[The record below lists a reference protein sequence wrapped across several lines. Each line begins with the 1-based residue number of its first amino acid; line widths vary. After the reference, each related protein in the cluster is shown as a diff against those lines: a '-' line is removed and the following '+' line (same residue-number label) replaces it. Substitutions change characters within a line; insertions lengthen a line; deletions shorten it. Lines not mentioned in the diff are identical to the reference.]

1 VPLRGLAVGGEGDE
15 AERDVGLVNGRA
27 GEEVPLRVPLVEAPE
42 GGDGVGAE
50 GLGALKI
57 GVGVVG
63 WVVRGDG
70 DVGVEAD
77 DFDEGVVGV
86 GEVGGVPGY
95 WIGGLRLVD
104 GWCWGWIGGGVG
116 LSLP

>member
-1 VPLRGLAVGGEGDE
+1 
-15 AERDVGLVNGRA
+15 
-27 GEEVPLRVPLVEAPE
+27 VPLVEAPE

-63 WVVRGDG
+63 WVVRGDR

-95 WIGGLRLVD
+95 WMNGVLRLVD
-104 GWCWGWIGGGVG
+104 GWGWGWIPGRGWHRAYRRV
-116 LSLP
+116 LPRDKRCRAAWGDRTA